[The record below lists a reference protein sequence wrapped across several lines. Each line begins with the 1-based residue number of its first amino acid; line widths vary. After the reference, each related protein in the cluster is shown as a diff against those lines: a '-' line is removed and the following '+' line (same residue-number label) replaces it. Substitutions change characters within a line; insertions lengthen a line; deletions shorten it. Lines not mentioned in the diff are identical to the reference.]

1 MPYFG
6 QPQSTMIQKF
16 SDDILYLKVR
26 GADHQSFDLLF
37 DRYWKR
43 LFQYA
48 FKLLQDQEQAEDVVQ
63 DVFIQLWENAPTK
76 EIQHISGYLF
86 RAVKYQVAR
95 IIRNQ
100 KWKVDLEDLGIDEI
114 PYEEEA
120 LDFSRE
126 DLLQRVEESIEKLPP
141 RCKEVFKLHKKEGFS
156 TKEIALSLD
165 LSPRTVENQI
175 QKAMRALRA
184 DLGFYFLLMLVLG

>member
-1 MPYFG
+1 
-6 QPQSTMIQKF
+6 MIQKF